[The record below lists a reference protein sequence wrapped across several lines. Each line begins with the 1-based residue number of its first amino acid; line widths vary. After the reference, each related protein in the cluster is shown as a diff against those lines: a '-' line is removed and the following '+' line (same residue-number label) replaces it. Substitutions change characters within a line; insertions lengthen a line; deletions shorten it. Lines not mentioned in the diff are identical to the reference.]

1 MPGVKFVLISGV
13 TGMEVDIEFLDR
25 FAEQNRDAYANADPF
40 PHIMIDNFI
49 RPEVIEGVLE
59 EIEARAGPEGNMMD
73 DRFQKKWSC
82 NTTRLMGPQTR
93 GLINFLNGQEIT
105 DFLTEL
111 TGIKGLVP
119 DPQLAGGG
127 LHELRDSG
135 FLNVHADFNYHKVLK
150 LDRRINL
157 LLYLNKDWEAANG
170 GELQLWDTEM
180 KNCVA
185 SYLPIFNRCVIF
197 STTEKSFHGNP
208 NPVKLP
214 DNRTARRSIAFY
226 YYTNG
231 RPAEEVGDPH
241 MTVFR
246 QPSGE
251 ESAGDR
257 ARRVARRWL
266 PPIVADALDSVMRR

>member
-1 MPGVKFVLISGV
+1 
-13 TGMEVDIEFLDR
+13 MEVDIEFLDR
-25 FAEQNRDAYANADPF
+25 FAAENRETYANADPF

-59 EIEARAGPEGNMMD
+59 EVETREPEGSVMD
-73 DRFQKKWSC
+73 DRFQKKWAC
-82 NTTRLMGPQTR
+82 NKTRLMGPRTR
-93 GLINFLNGQEIT
+93 NLINFLNGQEIT
-105 DFLTEL
+105 DFLTTL

-127 LHELRDSG
+127 LHELRNSG
-135 FLNVHADFNYHKVLK
+135 FLNVHADFNYHKALK

-157 LLYLNKDWEAANG
+157 LLYLNKDWEESNG
-170 GELQLWDTEM
+170 GELQLWDREM

-214 DNRTARRSIAFY
+214 DNRRARRSIAFY

-231 RPAEEVGDPH
+231 RPADEVGDPH

-246 QPSGE
+246 QLPGE

-257 ARRVARRWL
+257 ARRISRRWL
-266 PPIVADALDSVMRR
+266 PPVIADVLDSMRR